1 MRAGAAGVAARSRPR
16 ALVAEVAGVSSSDG
30 SVSVSPLW
38 VLLGIPAGLLA
49 TFDPNGAGVWWLVS
63 HLAVW
68 VWGWP
73 YVAPVVS
80 TLAGIALVAGVGV
93 VGFRMWRR
101 RDW

>member
-1 MRAGAAGVAARSRPR
+1 M
-16 ALVAEVAGVSSSDG
+16 SSPDG

-49 TFDPNGAGVWWLVS
+49 TTFDPNGAGVWWLIS

-68 VWGWP
+68 VWRLP
-73 YVAPVVS
+73 YVAAVVS
-80 TLAGIALVAGVGV
+80 TLAGIALLVGVGV

>member
-1 MRAGAAGVAARSRPR
+1 VRARPASAAARSRPP
-16 ALVAEVAGVSSSDG
+16 AVVAEVAAVSSSDG
-30 SVSVSPLW
+30 SSSVSPLW

-49 TFDPNGAGVWWLVS
+49 AFDPNGAGVWWAVS

-73 YVAPVVS
+73 YVAAVVS
-80 TLAGIALVAGVGV
+80 TLAGLAVLVGAGV

-101 RDW
+101 REW